1 MATGDKKEFKV
12 EEVENGFII
21 TNGERRFVSSRE
33 PAELLK
39 GLKGLASILGVDAGA
54 AKGTKKKKERG
65 PNTKLPAGAAV

>member
-1 MATGDKKEFKV
+1 MTIGNKRTFEV

-21 TNGERRFVSSRE
+21 TDGERRFVSSRE

-39 GLKGLASILGVDAGA
+39 GLASILGVDAGG
-54 AKGTKKKKERG
+54 AKVARKKRG

>member
-39 GLKGLASILGVDAGA
+39 GLASILGVDAGA
-54 AKGTKKKKERG
+54 AKSAKKKRG